1 MKEGE
6 KEEMSAQIAAIA
18 PPYERKSLTEAVVR
32 KCPSCGAEIS
42 LPVGTVSGELIT
54 CPDCGEELEI
64 VFDPSK
70 IDFSAINK
78 GHPEFDPANVDRTV
92 SPTLIP
98 GPRTEEDSGE

>member
-1 MKEGE
+1 MN
-6 KEEMSAQIAAIA
+6 AQITTIA
-18 PPYERKSLTEAVVR
+18 PPYGGTSLTEAVVR
-32 KCPSCGAEIS
+32 ECPFCEAKIS
-42 LPVGTVSGELIT
+42 LPVGTFSGELIP
-54 CPDCGEELEI
+54 CRDCGEELEI

-98 GPRTEEDSGE
+98 GPRTEEDTGE